1 MIHVLL
7 ASTLPLAVFF
17 AAWWRRGRRTSV
29 RALIV
34 AALAAGCTV
43 VLKPSEVAPLPLACL
58 VSGAWAVTPD
68 LPRLWGD
75 LEWYVDLHHRSYC
88 NVWWGHCAIDARD
101 DIDSSM
107 AFPVLFVLV
116 TIAVFAVGWRELA
129 RRE

>member
-29 RALIV
+29 RALI
-34 AALAAGCTV
+34 A
-43 VLKPSEVAPLPLACL
+43 LPLACL

-75 LEWYVDLHHRSYC
+75 LEWYVDLHHRSYS

-107 AFPVLFVLV
+107 AYPVLFVLV